1 MARTKKNNVN
11 KKNRRKLIAILV
23 GVVLIAVL
31 LFIILTSG
39 HKAQMIPC
47 GDVNATAPDVKAQ
60 AAVLYSEDLDK
71 VVYTKNADTQFAPY
85 SITKLVTC
93 YVAAQVLDKNEVI
106 VVSKNAA
113 NDSAEGSTMKLQPGE
128 KVTADQ
134 LFHGA
139 MILSGNDAA
148 TALAEATCDGDV
160 DAFVEKMNDTV
171 ADWGCNDTHFVNPT
185 GWKAADHYTTANDLL
200 TITQHAFADEYIHML
215 ATTKKYKMP
224 KTNKFEARTMKTHI
238 TLTDKKKSGV
248 LGGKSGYWSDNDCSV
263 ALEYNKNELTAILI
277 LLKDTDKGR
286 EKDVAALLKFA
297 HKVTPGYI
305 VDEKGADTGKIW
317 VKHGKQTHVK
327 TMLAKKVH
335 AYPKNGRKGKVK
347 VKIHYDKVKAPLKK
361 GTKVGTYEVYVS
373 KKLVAKRNVVLAEDV
388 QTGMILS
395 NIYISDKVG
404 IIIVLTIIILVAAL
418 ILIRR
423 YNKKQR
429 EKRLAALREKR
440 ARERGEQKPEHQY
453 GQDIM
458 LMNNYDDDAF
468 PKR

>member
-1 MARTKKNNVN
+1 MARN
-11 KKNRRKLIAILV
+11 KNRNYKKSNRIKLSAIIVGLLLV
-23 GVVLIAVL
+23 AVL
-31 LFIILTSG
+31 LFLILTSG
-39 HKAQMIPC
+39 HKGQMIAC
-47 GDVNATAPDVKAQ
+47 GDINAKTPDITAK
-60 AAVLYSEDLDK
+60 AAVLYSEDLEQI
-71 VVYTKNADTQFAPY
+71 VYSKNADTRYAPY

-93 YVAAQVLDKNEVI
+93 YVAAQVLDKNEII
-106 VVSKNAA
+106 VVSRNAA
-113 NDSAEGSTMKLQPGE
+113 NDDAEGSTMKLQPGE

-171 ADWGCNDTHFVNPT
+171 ADWGCKDTHFVNPT
-185 GWKAADHYTTANDLL
+185 GWKAAQHYTTANDLL
-200 TITQHAFADEYIHML
+200 TITKHVFEDEYVHML
-215 ATTKKYKMP
+215 ATTRKYKMP

-277 LLKDTDKGR
+277 LLKDTDEGR

-305 VDEKGADTGKIW
+305 VDDAGADTGKIW

-327 TMLAKKVH
+327 TMLEKKVH

-373 KKLVAKRNVVLAEDV
+373 KKLVAKRNIVLSEDV
-388 QTGMILS
+388 ETGMILS

-404 IIIVLTIIILVAAL
+404 TIIVLTIAVLIAAL

-440 ARERGEQKPEHQY
+440 ARERGLVEKDET
-453 GQDIM
+453 GRDI
-458 LMNNYDDDAF
+458 LPRY
-468 PKR
+468 

>member
-1 MARTKKNNVN
+1 MARTKERKY
-11 KKNRRKLIAILV
+11 KKSSNIKMSAIIVGLLLIV
-23 GVVLIAVL
+23 VL
-31 LFIILTSG
+31 LFIIFTSG
-39 HKAQMIPC
+39 HKGQMIAC
-47 GDVNATAPDVKAQ
+47 GDINAKAPDIKAQ
-60 AAVLYSEDLDK
+60 AAVLYSEDLDQ
-71 VVYTKNADTQFAPY
+71 VVYTKNADAQHAPY

-93 YVAAQVLDKNEVI
+93 YVAAQVLDKNEIV
-106 VVSKNAA
+106 VVSKRAA
-113 NDSAEGSTMKLQPGE
+113 NDSYEGSTMKLVPGE
-128 KVTADQ
+128 KVTADE

-148 TALAEATCDGDV
+148 TALAEATCDGDI

-185 GWKAADHYTTANDLL
+185 GWRAADHYTTANDLL
-200 TITQHAFADEYIHML
+200 TITQHVFADEYVHML

-224 KTNKFEARTMKTHI
+224 KTNKSEARTMKTHI
-238 TLTDKKKSGV
+238 TLADKKKSGV
-248 LGGKSGYWSDNDCSV
+248 LGGKSGFWSTSDCSV
-263 ALEYNKNELTAILI
+263 ALEYNKNELSAILI
-277 LLKDTDKGR
+277 LLKDTDEGR
-286 EKDVAALLKFA
+286 EDDVAAMLKYA

-305 VDEKGADTGKIW
+305 VDEAGADTGKVW

-327 TMLAKKVH
+327 TMLEKKVH
-335 AYPKNGRKGKVK
+335 AYPKKLRKGKVK

-373 KKLVAKRNVVLAEDV
+373 RKLVAKRNVVLAEDV

-404 IIIVLTIIILVAAL
+404 IILVLTIVVLVTAL

-423 YNKKQR
+423 HNKKQR

-440 ARERGEQKPEHQY
+440 ARERGELRESEE
-453 GQDIM
+453 GRDI
-458 LMNNYDDDAF
+458 LPRF
-468 PKR
+468 

>member
-1 MARTKKNNVN
+1 MKS
-11 KKNRRKLIAILV
+11 NRIKLSVIIIGLL
-23 GVVLIAVL
+23 LIAVL
-31 LFIILTSG
+31 LFLILTSG
-39 HKAQMIPC
+39 HKAQMVEF
-47 GDVNATAPDVKAQ
+47 GDINAKAPDVTAKS
-60 AAVLYSEDLDK
+60 AVLYSEDLEE
-71 VVYTKNADTQFAPY
+71 VVYTKNADTRYAPY

-106 VVSKNAA
+106 VISKNAA
-113 NDSAEGSTMKLQPGE
+113 NDDAEGSTMKLQPGE

-160 DAFVEKMNDTV
+160 DAFVDKMNDTV
-171 ADWGCNDTHFVNPT
+171 ADWGCKDTHFVNPT
-185 GWKAADHYTTANDLL
+185 GWKAAQHYTTANDLL
-200 TITQHAFADEYIHML
+200 TITKNVFADEYVHKL
-215 ATTKKYKMP
+215 ATTRKYKMP

-248 LGGKSGYWSDNDCSV
+248 LGGKSGYWSDDDCSV
-263 ALEYNKNELTAILI
+263 SLEYNKNELTAILI
-277 LLKDTDKGR
+277 LLKDTEEGR
-286 EKDVAALLKFA
+286 EDDVAALLKYA

-305 VDEKGADTGKIW
+305 VDEAGADTGKIW

-327 TMLAKKVH
+327 TQLEKKVH
-335 AYPKNGRKGKVK
+335 AYPKNQRKSKVK
-347 VKIHYDKVKAPLKK
+347 VKIHYDKAEAPLKK

-373 KKLVAKRNVVLAEDV
+373 KKLVAKRNIVLSEDV
-388 QTGMILS
+388 ETGMILS

-404 IIIVLTIIILVAAL
+404 TIIVLTIAVLIAAL

-440 ARERGEQKPEHQY
+440 ARERGLVEKVT
-453 GQDIM
+453 
-458 LMNNYDDDAF
+458 
-468 PKR
+468 